1 MKKSIIC
8 LLVLLSLCLCLVLV
22 ACTPDDPGTGD
33 GGNTD
38 VVPPAPD
45 GGDTGKKGEVET
57 KVDMGGD
64 VTIDA
69 PNQQQPDSTPR
80 Y

>member
-22 ACTPDDPGTGD
+22 ACTPDTPGEGGGGD
-33 GGNTD
+33 
-38 VVPPAPD
+38 VPPAPD
-45 GGDTGKKGEVET
+45 GGDTGKKGEIEISTDV
-57 KVDMGGD
+57 GGS
-64 VTIDA
+64 VNIDG
-69 PNQQQPDSTPR
+69 PNQTVEGSTPR